1 MKLSFSRRVWIL
13 LGAAVILTAVLI
25 ALSRRQPPPRVAV
38 VKAGREYLIASIVS
52 NGKVEP
58 ITPLVIRAQLN
69 TFVERVAA
77 VEGQAVKRGQLLLVL
92 DAGQVRADLARA
104 RESLVTAEEN
114 LRSARAGGRA
124 DEKARLEAD
133 LRKAELDLDR
143 LRREREALERLLTK
157 QAATRDELDQKQLA
171 LAQTEADVTRL
182 RKANEEF
189 ARSATLLV
197 ERARLMVEQ
206 YRTEIRTL
214 EEKVRSANVTA
225 SIDGTLYS
233 LPVRERDYVEVGALL
248 AEAADLRR
256 VRVRAFIDEPEL
268 GALEPGQPVIVT
280 WDALPNQSWRGR
292 TEMIP
297 KQVVARGTR
306 SVGEVLCSIENEKL
320 NLLPNINVNVRIN
333 VREKANVLTVPRG
346 AIETDGPRHFAYL
359 VEGGGL
365 PGVTP
370 HLRKR
375 AVQVGIASATRLEII
390 SGLKEDDTLALPG
403 EFELHD
409 GMAVRVIQSKQ

>member
-1 MKLSFSRRVWIL
+1 MKLSFSRRVWML
-13 LGAAVILTAVLI
+13 LGAAVVLTTVLI

-58 ITPLVIRAQLN
+58 ITPVVIRAQLN

-77 VEGQAVKRGQLLLVL
+77 VEGQPVKRGQLLLVL
-92 DAGQVRADLARA
+92 DAGQARADLARA
-104 RESLVTAEEN
+104 RESLVRAEED

-124 DEKARLEAD
+124 DEKARLEVD
-133 LRKAELDLDR
+133 LRKAELDRDR
-143 LRREREALERLLTK
+143 LRREREVLERLLAK
-157 QAATRDELDQKQLA
+157 QAATRDELDQKQIA
-171 LAQTEADVTRL
+171 LSQAEADLHRL
-182 RKANEEF
+182 RTAYEEF
-189 ARSATLLV
+189 ARTVALQA

-206 YRTEIRTL
+206 YRAEVRTL
-214 EEKVRSANVTA
+214 DEKVRSANVTA
-225 SIDGTLYS
+225 SMEGTLYS
-233 LPVRERDYVEVGALL
+233 LPVKERDYVEVGALL
-248 AEAADLRR
+248 AELADLRR

-268 GALEPGQPVIVT
+268 GSLEPGQPVIVT
-280 WDALPNQSWRGR
+280 WDALPGQSWRGR

-320 NLLPNINVNVRIN
+320 TLLPNINLNVRIN
-333 VREKANVLTVPRG
+333 VREKPNVLSVPRG
-346 AIETDGPRHFAYL
+346 AIETDGPQHFAYL

-375 AVQVGIASATRLEII
+375 EVQVGIASATRLEIVA
-390 SGLKEDDTLALPG
+390 GLKEGDTLALPG
-403 EFELHD
+403 EFELRN